1 MKLTVELIPKTCS
14 GSNLRSLIPKKY
26 WDKLRRKS
34 YKEAGLKCE
43 ICEGVGTDQG
53 YRHALE
59 CHEVWEYDV
68 KLRVQKLVKLVS
80 LCPLCH
86 QAKHIGRAKYIGK
99 LGEVMKHM
107 KKVNGVT
114 KRALDE
120 YIETQFTQYAEYSR
134 IRWTL
139 DLSLLS
145 EICDI
150 SETLVKKAEDT
161 RIKENK
167 NPKGSYD
174 RSNYKKKKKKS
185 TKATVVTKKKATKK
199 KVGKVKKTK
208 RLPKKK

>member
-14 GSNLRSLIPKKY
+14 GSNIRTLIPKKY

-53 YRHALE
+53 YRHNLE

-68 KLRVQKLVKLVS
+68 KLRVQKLIKLVS

-99 LGEVMKHM
+99 RDEVIKHM
-107 KKVNGVT
+107 KKVNGMT
-114 KRALDE
+114 KRALEE
-120 YIETQFTQYAEYSR
+120 YIETQFTQYSEYSR
-134 IRWTL
+134 IRWSL
-139 DLSLLS
+139 DLSLLN

-150 SETLVKKAEDT
+150 SETLIKKAEET
-161 RIKENK
+161 RTKENK
-167 NPKGSYD
+167 NPKGSYNK
-174 RSNYKKKKKKS
+174 SNYKKKKKKS
-185 TKATVVTKKKATKK
+185 TKVVATKK
-199 KVGKVKKTK
+199 KSSRKKVVKPKKPR